1 MDRKFRKLR
10 GTWPLP
16 LVCYVHVCRTNF
28 WDLVFLLLFFIC
40 PFLFVV
46 VVVKVCIYYATA
58 HFQYMFNT
66 CSIHFNTR
74 STSSRLQRTVF
85 GWPRM
90 ASTTLRLQIT
100 VFDDFRMASTTL
112 SDYGLH
118 MYDFN
123 FFRAARGF
131 FLKNSIWKTRYM
143 LNYIETFS
151 ALRAAFSFRNP

>member
-1 MDRKFRKLR
+1 M
-10 GTWPLP
+10 
-16 LVCYVHVCRTNF
+16 
-28 WDLVFLLLFFIC
+28 FLLLFFIC

-74 STSSRLQRTVF
+74 STRSRLQRTVF

-90 ASTTLRLQIT
+90 ASTTLRLHIT
-100 VFDDFRMASTTL
+100 VFDDFRMGSTTL

-118 MYDFN
+118 VYDFKKFSRCAPFPLIN
-123 FFRAARGF
+123 AFLNVFPFVKSLIHIFRAARGQF
-131 FLKNSIWKTRYM
+131 PFQKPL
-143 LNYIETFS
+143 
-151 ALRAAFSFRNP
+151 